1 MPIWLK
7 LGKVMSTNKKFD
19 IRLVEEDSTWT
30 AQITR
35 RKTARETIVSKSETG
50 FATEKEAKAWADE
63 ALVEFLA
70 TVKARNSRR

>member
-1 MPIWLK
+1 
-7 LGKVMSTNKKFD
+7 MSKSKKFD
-19 IRLVEEDSTWT
+19 IRILEEGDTWT

-50 FATEKEAKAWADE
+50 FSSEADAKKWADE

-70 TVKARNSRR
+70 TVTARNSRR